1 MRNLLFLSIFFSSFI
16 QAQDSFIEGTDYQLI
31 DDQPSSY
38 VSKKSNHIKVV
49 EAFWYGC
56 PHCYVIEEYLSKWD
70 VHDDKLVKF
79 INMPVVFNKK
89 WLLHARAFYTMKEL
103 ENFEVLH
110 KKFFY
115 AYHEQQRTFSN
126 KESIINFIVSHGE
139 LKDLE
144 LKDRVEKIFLS
155 DEVSKKV
162 QEANYLLETYQ
173 IDSVPAMIIN
183 DKYKISGRMAKTYER
198 MLEISEFIINLEKKK
213 RSE

>member
-31 DDQPSSY
+31 DDQPSLY

-126 KESIINFIVSHGE
+126 KESIINFIVSQG
-139 LKDLE
+139 E

-162 QEANYLLETYQ
+162 QEANYFLETYQ

-183 DKYKISGRMAKTYER
+183 DKYKISGRMAKTYQGLLDITDFLVKKER
-198 MLEISEFIINLEKKK
+198 ELKAVN
-213 RSE
+213 

>member
-38 VSKKSNHIKVV
+38 VLKKSNHIKVV

-126 KESIINFIVSHGE
+126 QESIINFIVSHGE

-198 MLEISEFIINLEKKK
+198 MLEISDFIINLEKKN